1 MTNAEAQFNKSLRPR
16 KPEGSLGRTAQDVHL
31 DSHTAPELCGVGHG
45 ETSIKWDITEESRWC
60 RAGVLAALESRSPA
74 RWSVVTEWLDDGY
87 VLGHSPSI
95 AFRHLPP
102 KKDVVN
108 QRLESGSR
116 LSAHPEIFPVS
127 NSVQILQKSFGR
139 DSINRGHTGVC
150 IYCP

>member
-1 MTNAEAQFNKSLRPR
+1 MDVKHHVD
-16 KPEGSLGRTAQDVHL
+16 LGRPPPAAGDDDDDVGL
-31 DSHTAPELCGVGHG
+31 NVNGCRGDVIIWDKNLTHT
-45 ETSIKWDITEESRWC
+45 
-60 RAGVLAALESRSPA
+60 
-74 RWSVVTEWLDDGY
+74 
-87 VLGHSPSI
+87 PSI